1 MKNKKLVITLSCSI
15 ISTQAFAW
23 VNNGVYLGG
32 EIGANDQIVHLNN
45 SALNINGGNSSL
57 SGGNTGFMGR
67 LNLGYQFNSY
77 SSLEFGENYAWNSD
91 FQFPNDSGVA
101 RIRNNFIDFSYLLSL
116 PITQS
121 NFSAFGRVGVSYN
134 WVGSNEA
141 DLSVSGSAFSTEI
154 GAGMKYN
161 ITKYVNLR
169 LEWIANGLWQPVGI
183 TANGQP
189 VGKLSS
195 QNFLFGSNYY
205 F

>member
-1 MKNKKLVITLSCSI
+1 MKYKKLIILSCSI

-23 VNNGVYLGG
+23 VNNGVYIGG
-32 EIGANDQIVHLNN
+32 EIGTNNQITSLNN
-45 SALNINGGNSSL
+45 SAFNINGGNSSL
-57 SGGNTGFMGR
+57 NGGNTGFMGR

-91 FQFPNDSGVA
+91 FQFPNDWGVA

-121 NFSAFGRVGVSYN
+121 NFSVFGRAGVSYN
-134 WVGSNEA
+134 WVGSNET
-141 DLSVSGSAFSTEI
+141 DLSVNGSAFSTEV

-183 TANGQP
+183 TANGQQ